1 MTLSFN
7 TMSKT
12 DALLPL
18 FRETYKKGF
27 ANGDNLTTAVGT
39 FSKTTIRNYMMTL
52 SKSFFNSTKYMLDD
66 PEFGGILENY
76 IR

>member
-1 MTLSFN
+1 MTLSFD

-27 ANGDNLTTAVGT
+27 ANGDNPTTAVET
-39 FSKTTIRNYMMTL
+39 FSKTTIRNY
-52 SKSFFNSTKYMLDD
+52 
-66 PEFGGILENY
+66 